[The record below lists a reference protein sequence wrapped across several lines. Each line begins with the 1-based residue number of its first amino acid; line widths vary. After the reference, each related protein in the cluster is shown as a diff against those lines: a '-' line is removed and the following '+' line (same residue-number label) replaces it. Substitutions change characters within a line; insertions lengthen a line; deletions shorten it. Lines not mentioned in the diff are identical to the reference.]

1 MDRAGVWRLRAA
13 VLGVGVGLA
22 VLAGRG
28 VADDP
33 KPAADPKPA
42 PQKDGGADGDEAL
55 KAELLQLNR
64 ATGREDWRKAVAAL
78 VKDKAKAKKVVALGV
93 KLQQGAERP
102 LNFSGAYA
110 LGRAAHFLKEY
121 KAAEAL
127 LKDAV
132 AAATK
137 VENGPKLV
145 QAYDGLIDLYM
156 DQKRFADAVAACEE
170 FVELKGPREVDEAKP
185 LVLERLVQAKARGG
199 QVDDALKVAEG
210 LVQLDEGGWYFVQ
223 LKGYVLREAGRYD
236 QAVEAYLESL
246 DKLDAAKR
254 LDPAVRDR
262 VKDRTRY
269 LLSGLYVDA
278 GDIDKA
284 ARQLQTLIKKD
295 PDNPTYKN
303 DLGYIWVDHDQKI
316 EESEKLIREALELDK
331 KRKEKA
337 KADGLI
343 DEVTESA
350 AYLDSLGWVLFKQKK
365 YAEALPYLKKAAAD
379 EDEGNH
385 LEIWDHVADCLLA
398 MGKKDEAVAAWQKGL
413 GMDDLSRRDVE
424 RRKKVEAK
432 VRAAG
437 AEPKGKPA
445 AEPAGKG
452 AAPKKGAE

>member
-1 MDRAGVWRLRAA
+1 MYSTLPKGDAMGRAGVWRLRAA
-13 VLGVGVGLA
+13 VVGVGLA

-33 KPAADPKPA
+33 KPDADP
-42 PQKDGGADGDEAL
+42 AL
-55 KAELLQLNR
+55 KAEVLKLNQ
-64 ATGREDWRKAVAAL
+64 ATGKDDPRKALVAL
-78 VKDKAKAKKVVALGV
+78 VKDKEKAKKAVALGLAMQ
-93 KLQQGAERP
+93 KAAAGPDRP
-102 LNFSGAYA
+102 LKFSGAYV
-110 LGRAAHFLKEY
+110 LGRTAHYLKEY
-121 KAAEAL
+121 KAAEYF
-127 LKDAV
+127 LKDCV
-132 AAATK
+132 EAAGK
-137 VENGPKLV
+137 VESGPKLV

-156 DQKRFADAVAACEE
+156 DQKRFADAVAACEQ
-170 FVELKGPREVDEAKP
+170 FVELAGPADVDRAKP
-185 LVLERLVQAKARGG
+185 FVLERLVQAKARLG
-199 QVDDALKVAEG
+199 QTDDALKVAEG

-223 LKGYVLREAGRYD
+223 LKGYVLREAGKFD

-246 DKLDAAKR
+246 DKLDAAKG
-254 LDPAVRDR
+254 LEPEVRDR
-262 VKDRTRY
+262 MKDRTRY

-303 DLGYIWVDHDQKI
+303 DLGFIWVDHDKNI

-337 KADGLI
+337 KADGQL
-343 DEVTESA
+343 DDVTESA

-385 LEIWDHVADCLLA
+385 LEIWDHVGDCLMA
-398 MGKKDEAVAAWQKGL
+398 MGKKEEAVAAWQKGL
-413 GMDDLSRRDVE
+413 GMDDISRRDIE
-424 RRKKVEAK
+424 RRKKVEGK

-437 AEPKGKPA
+437 AEPKAKPA
-445 AEPAGKG
+445 APTTPAEPAKD
-452 AAPKKGAE
+452 KKDGN